1 MVYLKRSSEP
11 STTTTDILFFSCST
25 KYHIHRKT
33 PVRASTLHV
42 RKKEVSRVR
51 PKAKQNMISSALA
64 GYYQKRSMVMGEKRD
79 MIMSH
84 YYYCVV

>member
-11 STTTTDILFFSCST
+11 STTTRHIVFSCST

-64 GYYQKRSMVMGEKRD
+64 GYYQKRSMVMGGKRD